1 MRAYVLGAATAALLS
16 TGTIAVASDSF
27 ESMRLERLHGA
38 GDEAPAPVAPRRQ
51 RPIRVVRSAP
61 TPRVEAAARAPVDAP
76 AGLWAVKEGADLE
89 GTLRGWAQR
98 DGFTVLWRSEFAY
111 EINSDATFSGNLV
124 DAIKA
129 LSYAMR
135 DVRPAPTV
143 DIYMGNHTVVVS
155 NGGATQTD

>member
-1 MRAYVLGAATAALLS
+1 MKVTVLGVAAAALLS
-16 TGTIAVASDSF
+16 SVTLAPAADSF
-27 ESMRLERLHGA
+27 ESMRLERLHPP
-38 GDEAPAPVAPRRQ
+38 GDDAPAAPRRQ

-61 TPRVEAAARAPVDAP
+61 VRLESVTRAP
-76 AGLWAVKEGADLE
+76 AGAVAGLFSVKEGADLE

-98 DGFTVLWRSEFAY
+98 DGFTVLWKSQYAY
-111 EINSDATFSGNLV
+111 EINSDATFSGNLI

-129 LSYAMR
+129 LSWAMR

-155 NGGATQTD
+155 NSGTTQTD